1 MDAELNPLAGN
12 RNLTPAEIAKAAA
25 LALEKRCPR
34 VSEDE
39 FFHFTLGVWG
49 CIDWQ
54 LVSVQEQISKQA
66 SNTFHHIARVKHF
79 TRKLCHG

>member
-34 VSEDE
+34 VSEYDCSIL
-39 FFHFTLGVWG
+39 H
-49 CIDWQ
+49 
-54 LVSVQEQISKQA
+54 LVSVSALIGS
-66 SNTFHHIARVKHF
+66 
-79 TRKLCHG
+79 